1 MAKCIFQ
8 QEDKLDD
15 LDVSIDNKL
24 QKFMVTLFTK
34 QMGNWKQELGRDVSM
49 MQESG
54 EYPPLLKAT
63 LLYYFF
69 KSFDISK

>member
-1 MAKCIFQ
+1 MFQ
-8 QEDKLDD
+8 QNDKLDD

-34 QMGNWKQELGRDVSM
+34 QMGNWKQELGRDVNM
-49 MQESG
+49 IQES
-54 EYPPLLKAT
+54 EDYPPLLKAT